1 VCVKNIFKE
10 GERDLNEFRH
20 GITKAKHG
28 EREIEREGLS
38 GCAYD
43 GGRGLGK
50 VGRSWQRMYK

>member
-1 VCVKNIFKE
+1 MKNIFKE

-20 GITKAKHG
+20 GISKAKHG